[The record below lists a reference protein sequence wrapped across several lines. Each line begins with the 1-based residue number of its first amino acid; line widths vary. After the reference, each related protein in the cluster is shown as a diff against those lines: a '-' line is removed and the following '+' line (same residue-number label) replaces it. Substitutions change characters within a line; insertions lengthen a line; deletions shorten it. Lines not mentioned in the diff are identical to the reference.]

1 MKRLLQLG
9 LIALVVTLAL
19 VGCSKRDAAAT
30 IEQYLR
36 AKVEKSD
43 MEKMVSLSCAEWE
56 SMART
61 SEATSFASI
70 DAEIQ
75 EMACEETGTEGAYT
89 VIVCEGSI
97 MATYGTGDTR
107 ELPLGGPYLAIQE
120 DGEWKMCGLAAE

>member
-9 LIALVVTLAL
+9 LIVLAVTLAL
-19 VGCSKRDAAAT
+19 VGCSKRDAAAI

-43 MEKMVSLSCAEWE
+43 AEKMVSLSCVEWE
-56 SMART
+56 AMANT
-61 SEATSFASI
+61 EATSFASI

-75 EMACEETGTEGAYT
+75 EMECEETGTDGEYT
-89 VIVCEGSI
+89 VIACEGSI

-107 ELPLGGPYLAIQE
+107 ELELGGPYRAIQE
-120 DGEWKMCGLAAE
+120 DGEWKMCGMAE